1 MVSAQRLE
9 RMRVARV
16 MAVRFKVP
24 RLGPLVDDLL
34 CRGAADHVERVAMA
48 VAKGKRTPRDGRAR
62 GAKERVTRRRLRLR
76 LLWAIGIVGIAVYLY
91 YRPIASYV
99 ETKNDLATSRSEVE
113 SLRLVRAELELRL
126 VNTTSVGS
134 LEREARRINY
144 VKPGERLFVVK
155 GIPAWRQARNAGDR
169 P

>member
-1 MVSAQRLE
+1 LK
-9 RMRVARV
+9 VA
-16 MAVRFKVP
+16 AVP
-24 RLGPLVDDLL
+24 
-34 CRGAADHVERVAMA
+34 
-48 VAKGKRTPRDGRAR
+48 GRASR
-62 GAKERVTRRRLRLR
+62 RTAKARIGRRRLR

-99 ETKNDLATSRSEVE
+99 ETRNDLTTRRAEVE

-126 VNTTSVGS
+126 VNSTSVDS
-134 LEREARRINY
+134 IEREARRIGW

-155 GIPAWRQARNAGDR
+155 GIPAWREARSSERQSR

>member
-1 MVSAQRLE
+1 M
-9 RMRVARV
+9 
-16 MAVRFKVP
+16 
-24 RLGPLVDDLL
+24 
-34 CRGAADHVERVAMA
+34 
-48 VAKGKRTPRDGRAR
+48 
-62 GAKERVTRRRLRLR
+62 
-76 LLWAIGIVGIAVYLY
+76 WAIAIVGIAVYLY

-99 ETKNDLATSRSEVE
+99 ETHNDLTTRRAEVE

-126 VNTTSVGS
+126 VNSTSVES

-155 GIPAWRQARNAGDR
+155 GIPSWRAARNSGNR